1 MPRRPASA
9 REASSQSGMVMAVT
23 ASKAGRRRTALAAL
37 PVLWVAGFALSGG
50 TPAAAGAAP
59 GVAMVVLFFAGG
71 RAPMLLARTVP
82 AGPLF
87 LLLALGYVLRVVL
100 LLAVLL
106 AFGHKSSLNRSAVA
120 ATVIS
125 GALAWSLLLVR
136 RHLTS
141 R

>member
-1 MPRRPASA
+1 
-9 REASSQSGMVMAVT
+9 MAVT
-23 ASKAGRRRTALAAL
+23 ASRRRTAVAAVPL
-37 PVLWVAGFALSGG
+37 LVVAGFALSGG
-50 TPAAAGAAP
+50 APAAAGAAL

-87 LLLALGYVLRVVL
+87 LLVALGYVLRVVL

-106 AFGHKSSLNRSAVA
+106 AFGHNSWLDRSAVA
-120 ATVIS
+120 ATVIA
-125 GALAWSLLLVR
+125 GALAWTLLLVR

-141 R
+141 RQPTLEIAEAPSLTAVRR